1 MATGDY
7 HSCAATSLGAARC
20 WGSNGFGQLGT
31 GTSDSSLVP
40 VGVSGLSA
48 GQSPAMLRVV
58 TSPAVPSQISV
69 DGAIADTWGLEWVKQ
84 SPGSHQVCFRA
95 VAGYTAPP
103 CQNVTLTAGATT
115 VVTGTFA
122 PRGYLQVTT
131 SPAVA
136 SQIRVDGVPRD
147 NWGVFTDLA
156 TGSHEVCFGA
166 VAGYTPPPCQTVQV
180 TAGSTTSVTGTF
192 TSSSATGLAG
202 VGLLRVT
209 TSPALPSQITVDGVI
224 ADTWGLDWL
233 ELAPGSHSVCFAAV
247 QGYTEP
253 ACQNVTVTVGATTT
267 VTGTFAPRGFL
278 KVLTSPAVGATI
290 SIDGVIADDWGVFTD
305 LPPRTYQVC
314 FGAVAGKTA
323 PACQNAVVTASG
335 TTTITGTYT

>member
-1 MATGDY
+1 M
-7 HSCAATSLGAARC
+7 
-20 WGSNGFGQLGT
+20 
-31 GTSDSSLVP
+31 
-40 VGVSGLSA
+40 
-48 GQSPAMLRVV
+48 
-58 TSPAVPSQISV
+58 
-69 DGAIADTWGLEWVKQ
+69 
-84 SPGSHQVCFRA
+84 
-95 VAGYTAPP
+95 
-103 CQNVTLTAGATT
+103 
-115 VVTGTFA
+115 
-122 PRGYLQVTT
+122 
-131 SPAVA
+131 A

-147 NWGVFTDLA
+147 DWGVFPDLA

-267 VTGTFAPRGFL
+267 VAGTFAPRGFL

-323 PACQNAVVTASG
+323 PISNMA
-335 TTTITGTYT
+335 